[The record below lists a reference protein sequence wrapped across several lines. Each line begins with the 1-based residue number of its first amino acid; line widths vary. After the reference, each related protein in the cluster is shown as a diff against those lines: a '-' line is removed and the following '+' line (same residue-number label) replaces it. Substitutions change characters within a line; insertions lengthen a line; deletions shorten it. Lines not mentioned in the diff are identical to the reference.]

1 MNLTVTISQRA
12 FLALQEAAS
21 RNQLTPEALA
31 SEAVQQQGINYA
43 NIYKIGVVTNAGFV
57 RRFTLTEYAGI
68 LTAAEQNPQVAG
80 LVEEL
85 LNEPY
90 VVRDDPRL
98 EPSLTLL
105 VTAGLLAAERV
116 AELLNL

>member
-12 FLALQEAAS
+12 FRALQEAAR
-21 RNQLTPEALA
+21 RNESTPEALA

-43 NIYKIGVVTNAGFV
+43 NIYKIGVITNAAFV

-80 LVEEL
+80 LLEEL

-90 VVRDDPRL
+90 VVQDDPRL
-98 EPSLTLL
+98 RPGLMFL
-105 VTAGLLAAERV
+105 VAAGPLSSERV
-116 AELLNL
+116 AELLNF

>member
-1 MNLTVTISQRA
+1 MNLTVTVSRRA
-12 FLALQEAAS
+12 FDALQAAAK
-21 RNQLTPEALA
+21 NNGVTPEELA

-43 NIYKIGVVTNAGFV
+43 NIYKIGVITNAAFV
-57 RRFTLTEYAGI
+57 RRFTLAEYAGI

-90 VVRDDPRL
+90 VIRDDPRL
-98 EPSLTLL
+98 EPALMLL
-105 VTAGLLAAERV
+105 VAAGLLAAERV
-116 AELLNL
+116 AELLNF